1 MDDGS
6 IVPNA
11 AGRIHMIFKNREDF
25 VVELCYGEDYDGT
38 IRR

>member
-1 MDDGS
+1 ML
-6 IVPNA
+6 VPLYSFT